1 MRVIR
6 SSSAHWLR
14 GASRLALPSHG
25 HYIRPRGERNRRQS
39 QAGLSYSLSIFAEP
53 KCPLSAPSLGSSS
66 ACIGATTIQ
75 RTFTPAMASYT
86 YDETGH
92 MALFFIIT
100 VLFMVLVPVTFSQ
113 ISLAP
118 STYQVSCITR
128 SLTTV
133 ARHLQKLKY
142 PRPLASAPHATK
154 SVHGSLKTRRAL
166 FSDLNSQL
174 GVSHSTYASSY
185 D

>member
-1 MRVIR
+1 
-6 SSSAHWLR
+6 
-14 GASRLALPSHG
+14 
-25 HYIRPRGERNRRQS
+25 
-39 QAGLSYSLSIFAEP
+39 
-53 KCPLSAPSLGSSS
+53 
-66 ACIGATTIQ
+66 
-75 RTFTPAMASYT
+75 MASYT

-100 VLFMVLVPVTFSQ
+100 VLFMVLVPVTFTQ

-118 STYQVSCITR
+118 STYVVSCMIC

-133 ARHLQKLKY
+133 ARHPQKWKY

-154 SVHGSLKTRRAL
+154 SVHGSLNTRKAL

-174 GVSHSTYASSY
+174 SVSHPIYATSY